1 MRTGCRTADCPD
13 AYIGLP
19 AGYSQP
25 ATEYGF
31 LENFVELAGNVWSL
45 TLLNKINTGTIAR
58 F

>member
-1 MRTGCRTADCPD
+1 MHTGCGAADCPD

-31 LENFVELAGNVWSL
+31 LENFVELAGDVWS
-45 TLLNKINTGTIAR
+45 LLNKINTGTIAR